1 MNRIKF
7 NFTPLLDLGKSTSG
21 IRRTP
26 GGGLVDFR
34 ARVMGTRLQPSPAA
48 RRAAATLLA
57 FAALI
62 VPLLK
67 AEPVTVPPPS
77 GVDPMVE
84 ALPVLQSRYP
94 DFAALNY
101 KPGDKLE
108 DIIARSNGEISLIAP
123 DSLAPTPIIT
133 AALPDG
139 VIYWRLAS
147 FTPKK
152 DWADLGT
159 DLQTSVQHGGT
170 NGAILDLRSND
181 TPQDMRGASQ
191 VISYFAPRDSTLKRY
206 NLKEVDRSLLPADVV
221 LDSAFSEPL
230 IVLVNQ
236 KTTGAAEVL
245 AACLKADGALVVG
258 AQTPGRGAD
267 FADVKLSSG
276 LLLRFVTDHVRL
288 ASGLDLWDHPVVPDL
303 TPGDPDHNEKAALTL
318 IRDNHILDVIQE
330 SDPRHRLS
338 EATLVLGQDPEWDD
352 YLGTLERKPVL
363 LSLPVIHD
371 PVLVSALDSLKA
383 IRLSQ
388 RTLPPP
394 GSITAELPTSSSV
407 Q

>member
-1 MNRIKF
+1 MNIFKYTLF
-7 NFTPLLDLGKSTSG
+7 SLTVLLGPT
-21 IRRTP
+21 
-26 GGGLVDFR
+26 
-34 ARVMGTRLQPSPAA
+34 LQ
-48 RRAAATLLA
+48 
-57 FAALI
+57 
-62 VPLLK
+62 
-67 AEPVTVPPPS
+67 AEPVTVSPPS
-77 GVDPMVE
+77 GVDPMAE

-159 DLQTSVQHGGT
+159 DLQSSIQHGGT

-191 VISYFAPRDSTLKRY
+191 VISYFAPGDSTLKRY
-206 NLKEVDRSLLPADVV
+206 NLKEVDHALLPTDVV
-221 LDSAFSEPL
+221 LDSAFNEPL

-236 KTTGAAEVL
+236 KTSGAAEAL

-276 LLLRFVTDHVRL
+276 LILRFVTDHVRL
-288 ASGLDLWDHPVVPDL
+288 GNGLDLWDHPVVPDL
-303 TPGDPDHNEKAALTL
+303 TPADPDHNEKAALTL

-330 SDPRHRLS
+330 ADERHRLS

-394 GSITAELPTSSSV
+394 GSVTAALPTSSSV